1 MTKTICKKVYAQERS
16 GEPFIIEVEV
26 TEDNWDF
33 QKSCYQQYELNAWGK
48 KINGEK
54 KLILSKSANQPF
66 SLESNPVND
75 FIKGIEQIANKKHYK
90 ILTEREYELVRKA
103 YYYD

>member
-1 MTKTICKKVYAQERS
+1 MRSSIYKTIYAQERN

-26 TEDNWDF
+26 VEDNWDF
-33 QKSCYQQYELNAWGK
+33 QKSYYQQYELNAWGK

-66 SLESNPVND
+66 SLESNPVNN
-75 FIKGIEQIANKKHYK
+75 FIKDIEQVANKKHYK
-90 ILTEREYELVRKA
+90 ILTKREYKLVYKA

>member
-1 MTKTICKKVYAQERS
+1 MTKTICKKVYAQERN

-54 KLILSKSANQPF
+54 
-66 SLESNPVND
+66 
-75 FIKGIEQIANKKHYK
+75 
-90 ILTEREYELVRKA
+90 YETKA
-103 YYYD
+103 QSFCQNRACDICRVFRDNRYDAALKAG